1 VLGHREF
8 WSLDFVVTEAT
19 LDPRPDSETVVEQVL
34 AARRDRPP
42 TRILDLGI
50 GTGCL
55 LLSLLSE
62 WPEAWGLG
70 VDRSEAAAQVAQLNA
85 DRLGLGDRAAIL
97 VGDWADAVQGTF
109 DVVVSNPP
117 YIPEREIDG
126 LAPEV
131 ARFEPR
137 AALAGGPD
145 GLDAYRMI
153 ARASSRLL
161 VEGGLV
167 ALEVG
172 AGQAA
177 DVARL
182 LAAEGL
188 SDVRAARDL
197 GSVERVVSAKKGLA
211 KPPASH

>member
-19 LDPRPDSETVVEQVL
+19 LNPRPDSETLVEEVL

-42 TRILDLGI
+42 ARILDLGT

-55 LLSLLSE
+55 LLSLLKE
-62 WPEAWGLG
+62 WPGAWGMG
-70 VDRSEAAAQVAQLNA
+70 VDRSEAAARVARLNA
-85 DRLGLGDRAAIL
+85 VRLGLESRSAVV
-97 VGDWADAVQGTF
+97 VGDWADALDGTF
-109 DVVVSNPP
+109 DVVVANPP
-117 YIPEREIDG
+117 YIPDREIAG

-137 AALAGGPD
+137 GALSGGPD
-145 GLDAYRMI
+145 GLDAYRSI
-153 ARASSRLL
+153 ARMLPRLL
-161 VEGGLV
+161 ADGGIV

-172 AGQAA
+172 AGQAP

-182 LAAEGL
+182 LAAGGL
-188 SDVRAARDL
+188 SDVRTARDL